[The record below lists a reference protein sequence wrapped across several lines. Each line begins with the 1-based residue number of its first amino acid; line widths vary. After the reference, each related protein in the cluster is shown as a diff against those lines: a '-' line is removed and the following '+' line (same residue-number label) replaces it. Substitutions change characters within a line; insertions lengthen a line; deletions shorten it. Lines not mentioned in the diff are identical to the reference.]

1 MRVVI
6 ASGGTGGHIYPG
18 LAVAAALRERD
29 PRTEILFIGSGGL
42 EARLIPQQGWSF
54 RRVTARQ
61 FPHKPSLRA
70 VWSLAMLGVGGLQ
83 ALALLWRVR
92 PHVVLATGGY
102 AAAPVG
108 LAAAVL
114 RIPLVIQEQNLF
126 AGVTNRLLARGAAAI
141 SIPHERVRVQFPRRA
156 MVTGVPIRRSAI
168 ATSDR
173 EGARTRFG
181 LRPGVFTILVLGGSQ
196 GAKSLNEAML
206 AAAPLLRDPGSVQI
220 LHQTGKGHEE
230 HARARAREIAAP
242 QYVAV
247 GYIEDVADAYASADL
262 VVCRAGAGTIAEVS
276 ANGLPAVA
284 VPYPFAAAG
293 HQETNARLM
302 EEEGAA
308 VVVLDRDLSGARV
321 AEVIDALRSDPAR
334 LRGMAEASRRLG
346 RPRAAAQVAELVAQV
361 ARKEQR

>member
-1 MRVVI
+1 M
-6 ASGGTGGHIYPG
+6 
-18 LAVAAALRERD
+18 AAALRESD

-42 EARLIPQQGWSF
+42 EARLIPQEGWPF

-61 FPHKPSLRA
+61 FPRKPSLRA
-70 VWSLAMLGVGGLQ
+70 VWALVMLGVGALQ
-83 ALALLWRVR
+83 SLALLLRLR
-92 PHVVLATGGY
+92 PHAVLATGGY
-102 AAAPVG
+102 VAAPVG
-108 LAAAVL
+108 AAAIML
-114 RIPLVIQEQNLF
+114 GIPLVIQEQNLF
-126 AGVTNRLLARGAAAI
+126 AGVTNRMLARRAAAI
-141 SIPHERVRVQFPRRA
+141 SIPHERVRLQFPRST
-156 MVTGVPIRRSAI
+156 MVTGVPIRRTAI
-168 ATSDR
+168 AGRDQDR
-173 EGARTRFG
+173 ARIRFG
-181 LRPGVFTILVLGGSQ
+181 LRPGIFTILVLGGSQ

-262 VVCRAGAGTIAEVS
+262 VICRAGAGTIAEVS
-276 ANGLPAVA
+276 ANGLPFVA

-308 VVVLDRDLSGARV
+308 VVVLDRDLNAARL
-321 AEVIDALRSDPAR
+321 AEVINALRGDPAR
-334 LRGMAEASRRLG
+334 LRAMAEASRRLG